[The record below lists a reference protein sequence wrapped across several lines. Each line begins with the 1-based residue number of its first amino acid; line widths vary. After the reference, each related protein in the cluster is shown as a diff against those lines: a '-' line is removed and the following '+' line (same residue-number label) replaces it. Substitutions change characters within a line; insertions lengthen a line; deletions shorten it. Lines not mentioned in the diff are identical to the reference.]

1 MKKISFKKLLKKR
14 KLIGSKE
21 ATPKKRKEK
30 DKRFDSP
37 IEEKFYC
44 TAKEMGLELI
54 CKYRVGN
61 YTLDFAY
68 KMKNGQILGFECDG
82 KAYHLKE
89 TEQFNRDYYRSRW
102 ILKNHGI
109 VIVRFTGSQ
118 IYNDCKS
125 CIADILAIIE
135 KIGG

>member
-1 MKKISFKKLLKKR
+1 MKKISFKKILKKR
-14 KLIGSKE
+14 KLLGTKE
-21 ATPKKRKEK
+21 KPPRKRKEK

-37 IEEKFYC
+37 IEEKFYY

-61 YTLDFAY
+61 YILDFAC
-68 KMKNGQILGFECDG
+68 KLKNGNVLGLECDG

-102 ILKNHGI
+102 ILRNHGI

-125 CIADILAIIE
+125 CVADVIAIAE
-135 KIGG
+135 RMGN

>member
-1 MKKISFKKLLKKR
+1 MKKPSFKKFLKKR
-14 KLIGSKE
+14 KLLGISSS
-21 ATPKKRKEK
+21 TPKKKKEK

-37 IEEKFYC
+37 IEEKFYY

-68 KMKNGQILGFECDG
+68 KMKNGNILGLECDG

-118 IYNDCKS
+118 IYNECKS
-125 CIADILAIIE
+125 CISDVIAIIE
-135 KIGG
+135 KLEG

>member
-1 MKKISFKKLLKKR
+1 MK
-14 KLIGSKE
+14 
-21 ATPKKRKEK
+21 
-30 DKRFDSP
+30 FDSP
-37 IEEKFYC
+37 IEEKFYY

-54 CKYRVGN
+54 NKYRVGN
-61 YTLDFAY
+61 YILDFAI
-68 KMKNGQILGFECDG
+68 KMKNGQVLGLECDG

-125 CIADILAIIE
+125 CVLDVIAIVE
-135 KIGG
+135 RIGG